1 MGGRNFAGE
10 ETLWENNQPFWSMNY
25 IGRILPMEL
34 TAIF

>member
-1 MGGRNFAGE
+1 M
-10 ETLWENNQPFWSMNY
+10 WENNQPFWSMNY